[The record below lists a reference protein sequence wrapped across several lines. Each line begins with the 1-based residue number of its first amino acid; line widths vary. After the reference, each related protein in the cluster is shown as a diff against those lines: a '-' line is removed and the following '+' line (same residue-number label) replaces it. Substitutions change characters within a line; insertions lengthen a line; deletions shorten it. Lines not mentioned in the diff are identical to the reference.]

1 MFDEKRYKKDN
12 EATLTRTKT
21 LLEPTKLTESEKAL
35 IKEKHLKAEQSIL
48 EDVISEIYSSEK
60 EYTEED
66 FPIKL
71 GNVFEYPEELDC
83 KDFILVLSERKFY
96 LLPKAD
102 YQEII
107 KLKDEYLQN
116 QPFWD
121 LIENK
126 KIRKI
131 YELLPVKQYKKF
143 ERFYNIYNAFK
154 TLSSI
159 VIKLLIP
166 IVIMGIIYFIIPSKI
181 LEGIVMFV
189 LSICCYLAIIT
200 TVLGVYVETFLPT
213 RFEELFTKYPIIEY
227 KGINLSK
234 YRVYGNKNE

>member
-1 MFDEKRYKKDN
+1 M
-12 EATLTRTKT
+12 
-21 LLEPTKLTESEKAL
+21 
-35 IKEKHLKAEQSIL
+35 
-48 EDVISEIYSSEK
+48 
-60 EYTEED
+60 
-66 FPIKL
+66 
-71 GNVFEYPEELDC
+71 
-83 KDFILVLSERKFY
+83 
-96 LLPKAD
+96 LPKAD

-189 LSICCYLAIIT
+189 LSICCYLVIIT

-213 RFEELFTKYPIIEY
+213 RFEELLTKYPIIEY
-227 KGINLSK
+227 KGINLSN
-234 YRVYGNKNE
+234 YRVYRNENE

>member
-1 MFDEKRYKKDN
+1 MAFNVEEYQKNKNYQV
-12 EATLTRTKT
+12 
-21 LLEPTKLTESEKAL
+21 PTELTEKEKAL
-35 IKEKHLKAEQSIL
+35 IKEKQIEAEQSIL
-48 EDVISEIYSSEK
+48 DNVISEIYSSEK

-71 GNVFEYPEELDC
+71 DDVFEYPEELDC

-102 YQEII
+102 SQEII
-107 KLKDEYLQN
+107 KLKDEYLQG

-121 LIENK
+121 WIENK

-143 ERFYNIYNAFK
+143 ERFYNIYNTSQ
-154 TLSSI
+154 TLNSI
-159 VIKLLIP
+159 VIKLIIP

-181 LEGIVMFV
+181 VEAILGIV
-189 LSICCYLAIIT
+189 LSICCDIAILT
-200 TVLGVYVETFLPT
+200 TFLDVYVETFLPT
-213 RFEELFTKYPIIEY
+213 RFEELLTKYPIIEY
-227 KGINLSK
+227 KGINLSN

>member
-1 MFDEKRYKKDN
+1 MAFNVEEYQKKKN
-12 EATLTRTKT
+12 YQA
-21 LLEPTKLTESEKAL
+21 PTELTEKEKAL
-35 IKEKHLKAEQSIL
+35 IKEKQIEAEQSIL
-48 EDVISEIYSSEK
+48 DNVISEIYSSEK

-71 GNVFEYPEELDC
+71 DDVFEYPEELDC

-107 KLKDEYLQN
+107 KLKDEYLQK

-121 LIENK
+121 WIENK

-131 YELLPVKQYKKF
+131 YELLTVKQYEKF
-143 ERFYNIYNAFK
+143 ERLYKLYNASK
-154 TLSSI
+154 TLNSI
-159 VIKLLIP
+159 VIKLIIP

-181 LEGIVMFV
+181 VEDIVMFV
-189 LSICCYLAIIT
+189 LSVCCSLATLT
-200 TVLGVYVETFLPT
+200 TILDVYVETFLPS

-227 KGINLSK
+227 KGINLSN